1 MVTEAKRTDLL
12 EPQQLATCEDTKL
25 ALTGLVAFVVSSR
38 CPEYCPDFYCE
49 IPMANSKY
57 EALLDNPTHVAC
69 IMDGSGRWAT
79 RRGLGRAE
87 GHAEAEKAMLS
98 VVDGAIDI
106 GIQWLT
112 LYTFSTENW
121 NRPVAERDFIL
132 ALIAE
137 IIDRRGGSFHARNI
151 RVRCMGRRDRR
162 IPMMLLNRIKSVE
175 YVTRQ
180 NTGLTLTF
188 ALNYGGR
195 GEIVDA
201 AATLARRNTP
211 ISEESLTEEMYCPD
225 APEPDLVLRFGGER
239 RLSNFMLWH
248 IAYAE
253 LDFID
258 TLWPDVRDQDLAAAV
273 TRYRCRTR
281 RFGGLTSSAQ
291 TSIE

>member
-1 MVTEAKRTDLL
+1 M
-12 EPQQLATCEDTKL
+12 
-25 ALTGLVAFVVSSR
+25 
-38 CPEYCPDFYCE
+38 
-49 IPMANSKY
+49 MNSKH
-57 EALLDNPTHVAC
+57 EALLDNPKHVAC
-69 IMDGSGRWAT
+69 IMDGNGRWAT
-79 RRGLGRAE
+79 RRGLVRTE
-87 GHAEAEKAMLS
+87 GHAEAEKAILS

-121 NRPVAERDFIL
+121 NRPIAERDFIL
-132 ALIAE
+132 ALVADW
-137 IIDRRGGSFHARNI
+137 IDRHGGIFHARNI
-151 RVRCMGRRDRR
+151 RVRFMGRRDRR
-162 IPMMLLNRIKSVE
+162 IPIMLSSRIKSVE
-175 YVTRQ
+175 NLTRQ

-195 GEIVDA
+195 VEIVDA

-211 ISEESLTEEMYCPD
+211 ISEKSLTEEMYFPD

-258 TLWPDVRDQDLAAAV
+258 ILWPDVRDQDLAAAI
-273 TRYRCRTR
+273 TRYRRRTR